1 MASRRYTRR
10 TRSSLSAEQ
19 PNVVDTQSDSDGQDN
34 NVPAFAPV
42 TAPVVAAAGPS
53 NPGTPANASN
63 RGTPQNK
70 DGTQSIDRAVAAS
83 LTSPVR
89 KQRRVTNND
98 APSNRHHQD
107 LNTSSAAG
115 QPATPRPQLRLVV
128 AVMTS
133 RLSPAVIR
141 CKDCWETRGTR
152 SHHTRMQLWMI

>member
-83 LTSPVR
+83 
-89 KQRRVTNND
+89 NND
-98 APSNRHHQD
+98 APPNRHHQD